1 MVRMSDQLSGR
12 VMFFVARSHDDLS
25 WYLSIHPEIL
35 QQAANGRFPRDFR
48 RSGRGKND
56 TRLSVVK
63 T

>member
-1 MVRMSDQLSGR
+1 MVRMSNQFSGR

-25 WYLSIHPEIL
+25 WYLSIHPEML

-48 RSGRGKND
+48 RSGLAKNEAG
-56 TRLSVVK
+56 LSVVR